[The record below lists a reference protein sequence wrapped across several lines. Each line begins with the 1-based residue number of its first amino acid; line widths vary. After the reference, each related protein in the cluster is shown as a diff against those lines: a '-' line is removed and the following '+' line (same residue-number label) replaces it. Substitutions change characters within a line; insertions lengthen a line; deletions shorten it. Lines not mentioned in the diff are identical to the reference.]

1 VSGLHDQLQ
10 AVYNKKGRL
19 DPPTLVNAA
28 RPKNHPLHDRFEWD
42 DSIAGEAYRRVQAH
56 DLIQSVMIVMRRDN
70 GEETSVRAFHA
81 VRRADSVR
89 PSYEPIEKVVDDPLM
104 LAMVRAD
111 MERDIVSLKKRYER
125 FEEFAELV
133 RKHLAA

>member
-1 VSGLHDQLQ
+1 M
-10 AVYNKKGRL
+10 
-19 DPPTLVNAA
+19 
-28 RPKNHPLHDRFEWD
+28 
-42 DSIAGEAYRRVQAH
+42 QAH

-133 RKHLAA
+133 RKQLSLPDGWQARPGASWLGTVGSGRRGPACCGTAGLG